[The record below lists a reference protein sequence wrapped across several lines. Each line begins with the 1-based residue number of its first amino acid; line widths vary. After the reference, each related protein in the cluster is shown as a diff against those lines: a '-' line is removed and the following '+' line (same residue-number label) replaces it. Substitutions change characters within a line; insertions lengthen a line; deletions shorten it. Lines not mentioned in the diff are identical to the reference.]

1 MALQSDITR
10 HELRLQNLKLAL
22 IELNNTYNIINYQL
36 VLTLALPENTVI
48 QPVTSVLDTDFSL
61 VEENNLMNMA
71 LENRSELKIASK
83 EKEIASKDVRLAKSD
98 YYPSIAIFANN
109 HYDGPIMIE
118 VPVINNN
125 FDYWMVGVGI
135 NYNLSSLYKTP
146 RKVKLAESAM
156 NLATEKEE
164 LQLENARN
172 AVYSAYTKYKESYEK
187 LSVHETSLTLAE
199 ENYRIINNR
208 YLNDLVLITE
218 MLDASTTKLNAELE
232 VVNAR
237 IDIVYRYYALLRE
250 LGIANK

>member
-1 MALQSDITR
+1 MKKISYNPLWVT
-10 HELRLQNLKLAL
+10 L
-22 IELNNTYNIINYQL
+22 ISKGIK
-36 VLTLALPENTVI
+36 
-48 QPVTSVLDTDFSL
+48 
-61 VEENNLMNMA
+61 
-71 LENRSELKIASK
+71 NRTELKIASK
-83 EKEIASKDVRLAKSD
+83 EKEIASKEVRLAKSD
-98 YYPSIAIFANN
+98 YYPSIALFANN

-135 NYNLSSLYKTP
+135 NYNLSSLYRTP
-146 RKVKLAESAM
+146 RKVQLARSAMTLAE
-156 NLATEKEE
+156 EKEA

-172 AVYSAYTKYKESYEK
+172 AVFAAYTKYKEAYEK

-237 IDIVYRYYALLRE
+237 IDIVYKYYALLRE
-250 LGIANK
+250 LGINNK